1 MFYYLNGML
10 AEAFSDFAVIDCGG
24 VGYKCTISFT
34 TRSKLPEIG
43 MNTKLFT
50 YMNVRED
57 AVDLF
62 GFAELAELD
71 CFKLLIGV
79 SGVGPKAAIA
89 ILSELSP
96 DKFALAVSKGDTKA
110 LTRAAGVGAKLA
122 SRVVLE
128 LKDKVG
134 KSVAV
139 SEDTAESIP
148 APVADGG
155 VFDDTVASLMAL
167 GYSRYQAEQAVQSLD
182 LSALSVENAIRQALK
197 ILMKG

>member
-1 MFYYLNGML
+1 MFYYLNGIL
-10 AEAFSDFAVIDCGG
+10 AAVINDFAVIDCGG

-34 TRSKLPEIG
+34 TRSKLPDIG
-43 MNTKLFT
+43 TETKLFT

-71 CFKLLIGV
+71 CFKLLISV

-96 DKFALAVSKGDTKA
+96 DKFAVAVSKGDTKA

-134 KSVAV
+134 KGISVSDDVDSGVAAPVVDSSVA
-139 SEDTAESIP
+139 E
-148 APVADGG
+148 
-155 VFDDTVASLMAL
+155 DTVASLIAL
-167 GYSRYQAEQAVQSLD
+167 GYSRAQAEQAVQSLD
-182 LSALSVENAIRQALK
+182 MSALSVENAIRQALK